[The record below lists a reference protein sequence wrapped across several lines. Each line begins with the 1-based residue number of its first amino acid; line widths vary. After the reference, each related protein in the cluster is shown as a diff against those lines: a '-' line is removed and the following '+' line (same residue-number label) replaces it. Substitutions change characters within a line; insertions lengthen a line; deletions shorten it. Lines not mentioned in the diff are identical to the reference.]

1 MPWSNQNGGGG
12 PWGGGG
18 DNNNNNNNNGGGGGP
33 WGQGPKGPRGGGQN
47 TPPDLEDILRK
58 GQDRLKRFSQV
69 VVAARAAA
77 IAAYFSSSAQRWWVS
92 GFSNPSIPSSLMNLL

>member
-18 DNNNNNNNNGGGGGP
+18 DNNNNNGGP

-58 GQDRLKRFSQV
+58 GQDRLKRVFPGGGGKSGSNRGVLFSSALRFWAFGFSV
-69 VVAARAAA
+69 GLYRAAGRTR
-77 IAAYFSSSAQRWWVS
+77 S
-92 GFSNPSIPSSLMNLL
+92 